1 MFQNN
6 LWILSFL
13 LKINTP
19 ARLTIEPPNGLQS
32 AVFIPVETPVGD
44 DSLAKEVILVDNDIT
59 DKDEHIVN
67 KVDNLKER
75 LSLSAKPNDW
85 DQCEGVRQVA
95 PAVRE
100 SIWNTV
106 SVLAWTFYSNVYSGR
121 GCPPPGMDINAEG
134 LDIHAKGW
142 ISTPGHG
149 HYTMPGGGCTC
160 PSGLYNRLKSK
171 GGAES
176 TWIGL
181 RLSQTVL
188 WIVLMINL

>member
-19 ARLTIEPPNGLQS
+19 ARLTIEPPNGLRS

-106 SVLAWTFYSNVYSGR
+106 SVWRTWLHLDRAILNMVYF
-121 GCPPPGMDINAEG
+121 CQ
-134 LDIHAKGW
+134 
-142 ISTPGHG
+142 ISTAVE
-149 HYTMPGGGCTC
+149 TC
-160 PSGLYNRLKSK
+160 S
-171 GGAES
+171 
-176 TWIGL
+176 
-181 RLSQTVL
+181 
-188 WIVLMINL
+188 VLMTKIAVARDF